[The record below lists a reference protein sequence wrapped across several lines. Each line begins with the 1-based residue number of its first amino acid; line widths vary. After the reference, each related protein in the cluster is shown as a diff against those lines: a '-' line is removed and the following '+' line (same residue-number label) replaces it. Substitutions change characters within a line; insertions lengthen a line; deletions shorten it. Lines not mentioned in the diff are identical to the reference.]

1 MKLLPV
7 DTPERIELVAGW
19 LGKPEN
25 YKWLDFG
32 NGVQRVT
39 PITLRI
45 MSQRDIHVFRIYT
58 AGDEDAPAGV
68 VGLTNVDRNFKTA
81 SLWAVLGNK
90 RYGGHTTEA
99 CHHMLTLAF
108 TELGLQA
115 VNAWTV
121 ETNIPAQRCLEQLHF
136 RCIGRQRQCH
146 YIDGRA
152 LDRLLFDLLATEHRD
167 VPHAGLEHTS
177 ATDLRPA
184 L

>member
-1 MKLLPV
+1 GHLGSSQSAYRIGSRPLATRRASRRHSRGAGATADRNLDHRHGLSGRAAGRAAWHRPCVRERWRHSPIMKLLPL

-19 LGKPEN
+19 LGKAEN

-39 PITLRI
+39 SITLRI

-90 RYGGHTTEA
+90 RYGGHTTGA
-99 CHHMLTLAF
+99 A
-108 TELGLQA
+108 
-115 VNAWTV
+115 
-121 ETNIPAQRCLEQLHF
+121 P
-136 RCIGRQRQCH
+136 
-146 YIDGRA
+146 
-152 LDRLLFDLLATEHRD
+152 
-167 VPHAGLEHTS
+167 
-177 ATDLRPA
+177 
-184 L
+184 

>member
-39 PITLRI
+39 PVTLRI

-99 CHHMLTLAF
+99 AHHMLTLAF
-108 TELGLQA
+108 TELGLHA

-136 RCIGRQRQCH
+136 RYIGRQRQCH

-177 ATDLRPA
+177 ATDLRPVR
-184 L
+184 